1 MGTNIVKTE
10 SVIDLEGP
18 ERRALHFDKKHMEYS
33 KFEVEDFIMDP
44 FFQKWVLESD
54 EMADTFWKA
63 WLLDHPEKKAQ
74 VEEAIGVIK
83 TLKFK
88 NNKLSKEDF
97 QDLWKDI
104 IADRRT
110 GQYRLSKP
118 RIPVKLVWSGVAAAF
133 LVLCLAAGYL
143 FFGNPIFS
151 HDQVA
156 WQTGFG
162 EKKEII
168 LPDSSVVILNANS
181 KLQYPGAWDDDQER
195 TVQLNGEA
203 FFSIIHKKNNQKFVV
218 HSGDL
223 NIEVLGTAFNVNNR
237 RGSNKVI
244 LNKGSVRLDLS
255 AMDWQEWTHQSNES
269 YLLMEPGEMVVV
281 DRDEK
286 EISKKIVNPEKYT
299 SWTEG
304 VLIFDKTPLE
314 EVIRMIEDNYGY
326 AVYTG
331 NLNVRE
337 LDFTG
342 ELYSTE
348 LDLILEYLSETFD
361 LKVKKE
367 NKKIMLIKDD

>member
-1 MGTNIVKTE
+1 
-10 SVIDLEGP
+10 
-18 ERRALHFDKKHMEYS
+18 MEYL
-33 KFEVEDFIMDP
+33 KFEVEDFVTDP
-44 FFQKWVLESD
+44 FFQKWVLDSD
-54 EMADTFWKA
+54 EMADTFWKT
-63 WLLDHPEKKAQ
+63 WLQDHPEKKQQ
-74 VEEAIGVIK
+74 VEEAIGIIK
-83 TLKFK
+83 TLKFEDK
-88 NNKLSKEDF
+88 KLSQEEF
-97 QDLWKDI
+97 QGLWKDI
-104 IADRRT
+104 IANRRT
-110 GQYRLSKP
+110 GQYRLGKP
-118 RIPVKLVWSGVAAAF
+118 SIPTRSVWRGIAAAF
-133 LVLCLAAGYL
+133 LVLCVAAGYL
-143 FFGNPIFS
+143 FFGKQIFS
-151 HDQVA
+151 PEQVA

-162 EKKEII
+162 EKKEIV

-181 KLQYPGAWDDDQER
+181 KLLYPAVWDDDKER

-203 FFSIIHKKNNQKFVV
+203 FFSIIHKKNDQKFVV

-237 RGSNKVI
+237 RGSNQVI
-244 LNKGSVRLDLS
+244 LNEGSVRLDLS

-281 DRDEK
+281 DQDEK
-286 EISKKIVNPEKYT
+286 EISKKIVNPKNYI

>member
-1 MGTNIVKTE
+1 
-10 SVIDLEGP
+10 
-18 ERRALHFDKKHMEYS
+18 MEYS

-44 FFQKWVLESD
+44 LFQKWVLESD
-54 EMADTFWKA
+54 EMADAFWKA
-63 WLLDHPEKKAQ
+63 WLQDHPEKKQQ
-74 VEEAIGVIK
+74 VEEAIEIIK
-83 TLKFK
+83 SLKFRQK
-88 NNKLSKEDF
+88 KLSNEDF
-97 QDLWKDI
+97 QGLWKDI
-104 IADRRT
+104 IADRGT
-110 GQYRLSKP
+110 GQYRLTKP
-118 RIPVKLVWSGVAAAF
+118 SIPKRLVWSGIAAAF
-133 LVLCLAAGYL
+133 LILCLAAGYL
-143 FFGNPIFS
+143 FMGTGVFG
-151 HDQVA
+151 HDQVV

-162 EKKEII
+162 EKKEIR

-181 KLQYPGAWDDDQER
+181 KLFYPSKWDDDKER

-203 FFSIIHKKNNQKFVV
+203 FFSIVHRKNNQKFVV

-255 AMDWQEWTHQSNES
+255 AVEWQDWNQPGES
-269 YLLMEPGEMVVV
+269 YLVMEPGEMVVV

-286 EISKKIVNPEKYT
+286 EISKKIVNPENYT
-299 SWTEG
+299 SWTEN

-331 NLNVRE
+331 NLKVQE

-367 NKKIMLIKDD
+367 NKKIILIKDD